1 MDIKCS
7 DVAECSWVLNNW
19 GCPAPVNRGGEH
31 SFTWSS
37 LGRWELSKFTLGRLV
52 GFQRN
57 HSPENVQTKKARPCT
72 GLGSAC
78 TGQLSF
84 TQRDLAH
91 PRAGKVEQR
100 CQHTNVSTAHPILPA
115 LNPPELLGELTRGW
129 ECFPAWD

>member
-37 LGRWELSKFTLGRLV
+37 LGRCELSKFTLGSWWASK
-52 GFQRN
+52 QTI
-57 HSPENVQTKKARPCT
+57 PQKIVQTKKARPCI

-84 TQRDLAH
+84 TQQDLAH
-91 PRAGKVEQR
+91 PREGEVEQR

-115 LNPPELLGELTRGW
+115 LNPPELLGELTRSW